1 MPKRIFE
8 GIVVQNKNDKTV
20 KVRVEEHVMHAAY
33 RKYVKRHKQF
43 SAHDEKNE
51 CQIGA
56 KVEITEHRPISKTKK
71 WIVSKI
77 IENGGAK

>member
-1 MPKRIFE
+1 MPKRVFE

-20 KVRVEEHVMHAAY
+20 RVRVEERVMHAAY

-43 SAHDEKNE
+43 AAHDAKNE
-51 CQIGA
+51 CLIGA

-71 WIVSKI
+71 WVVSKI
-77 IENGGAK
+77 LQNGEAK